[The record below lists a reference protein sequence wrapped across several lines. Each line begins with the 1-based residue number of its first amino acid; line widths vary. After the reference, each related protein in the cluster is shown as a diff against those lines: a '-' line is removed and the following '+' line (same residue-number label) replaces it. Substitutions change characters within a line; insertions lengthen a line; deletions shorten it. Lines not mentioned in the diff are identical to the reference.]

1 MAISDQGPESAQT
14 ADRVRTNINFLVAEI
29 FLFGVALPS
38 TARFLPVYAIRLE
51 ASAALLGWL
60 TALPAIIAMVSS
72 AFSGWWRTKIG
83 NLERAALIAGFGF
96 RTLFLLPAFTPFFP
110 DSLKLLWLVI
120 AVSLPAVAQGV
131 SSVVFLV
138 LLRSALPDDKVTAVI
153 SRRATLFN
161 IGVALGTLALGVWL
175 ERAPFPLNYQA
186 MFLAAFGMSLISLH
200 FVHRVHVID
209 TVLAPVAQQPAEA
222 LASPGFRRVVWV
234 TIVTHIAFFAV
245 VPIIPL
251 RVVDELGANEGFM
264 SIFALAE
271 LSAAALMASQTNRLV
286 RRFGSQPVI
295 AVGMVGTALAALL
308 LGLSSSLELALV
320 ASALSGATWTA
331 TAVSVFGYFTENTR
345 QANVAR
351 FTRIFNQVVMFS
363 VFVGPLM
370 GSQLANTA
378 LGLTTVLLLG
388 AGLRLVAGLWV
399 ILNDRRWL
407 DHRFRTRWPRIT
419 R

>member
-1 MAISDQGPESAQT
+1 MSDPVPESAQT
-14 ADRVRTNINFLVAEI
+14 ADRVRANFQFLVAEI

-38 TARFLPVYAIRLE
+38 TARFLPVYAIRLD

-83 NLERAALIAGFGF
+83 DLERAAWISGFF
-96 RTLFLLPAFTPFFP
+96 YRTMFLLPAFTPFFP
-110 DSLKLLWLVI
+110 DSLKLIWLVI
-120 AVSLPAVAQGV
+120 AVALPALAQGI

-138 LLRSALPDDKVTAVI
+138 LMRSALPDEKITALV
-153 SRRATLFN
+153 SRRVTLFN
-161 IGVALGTLALGVWL
+161 IGVAISTLALGVWL
-175 ERAPFPLNYQA
+175 ERAPFPLNYQV
-186 MFLAAFGMSLISLH
+186 MFLVAYAMSLLSLY
-200 FVHRVHVID
+200 FVRRVHVID
-209 TVLAPVAQQPAEA
+209 TVPAPVVQQPAEA

-234 TIVTHIAFFAV
+234 TIVTHVAFFAV

-271 LSAAALMASQTNRLV
+271 LSAAALMALQTNRLV

-308 LGLSSSLELALV
+308 LGMSSSLELALA

-331 TAVSVFGYFTENTR
+331 TAISVFGYFTENTR

-370 GSQLANTA
+370 GSQLANIA
-378 LGLTTVLLLG
+378 FSLTTVLLLG
-388 AGLRLVAGLWV
+388 AGLRLLAGLWV